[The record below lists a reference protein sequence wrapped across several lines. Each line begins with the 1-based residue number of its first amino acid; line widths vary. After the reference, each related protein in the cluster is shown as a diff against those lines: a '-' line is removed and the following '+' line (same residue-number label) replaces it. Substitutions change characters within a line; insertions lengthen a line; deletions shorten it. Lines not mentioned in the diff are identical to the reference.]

1 MDGVFGEG
9 LDIDSDGLV
18 LPYFEAI
25 LGTFACGYKQVLHFL
40 VVDLQHGKS
49 QLVLSLA
56 FWAVLVNALEDL
68 LASERNDSAVGPVA
82 DHRVAFAGAGLPVGE

>member
-25 LGTFACGYKQVLHFL
+25 LGTFAGGYKQVLHFF

-56 FWAVLVNALEDL
+56 F
-68 LASERNDSAVGPVA
+68 
-82 DHRVAFAGAGLPVGE
+82 